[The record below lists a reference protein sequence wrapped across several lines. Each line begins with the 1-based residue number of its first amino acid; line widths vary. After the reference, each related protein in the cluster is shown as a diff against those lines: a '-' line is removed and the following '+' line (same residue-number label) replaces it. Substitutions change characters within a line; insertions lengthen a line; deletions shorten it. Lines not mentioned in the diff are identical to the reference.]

1 LLFSALVAH
10 ETKAGIG
17 WTPHG
22 IAGTL
27 GAPEIPALQ

>member
-1 LLFSALVAH
+1 MRFSALVAY
-10 ETKAGIG
+10 ETKAHIG

-27 GAPEIPALQ
+27 GAPENPAEQ